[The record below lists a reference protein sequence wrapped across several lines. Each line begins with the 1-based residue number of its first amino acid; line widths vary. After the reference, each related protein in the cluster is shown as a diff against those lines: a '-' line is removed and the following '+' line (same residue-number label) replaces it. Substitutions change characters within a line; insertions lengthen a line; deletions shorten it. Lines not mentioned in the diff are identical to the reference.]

1 MKWPGM
7 RTIKTCIA
15 VFICF
20 VIDYM
25 RGDGVP
31 FYGAIAAILCIKKDM
46 KDSIKTGKNRLIA
59 TVIGCIAGALFLFIE
74 QSIIPFD
81 HELVRYLILTM
92 LLIPVIYF
100 SVMIKQPDSTYLS
113 CVVFLSV
120 TINHADETPL
130 SFAVDRFIDTSIGI
144 AVALFVNWALF
155 YIMKVFKDQK
165 AVDRHF

>member
-1 MKWPGM
+1 M

-20 VIDYM
+20 VIDM
-25 RGDGVP
+25 IRGDGVP

-46 KDSIKTGKNRLIA
+46 DDSLKTGKNRLIA
-59 TVIGCIAGALFLFIE
+59 TIIGCIAGALFLFIE
-74 QSIIPFD
+74 QELIPFNND
-81 HELVRYLILTM
+81 LVRYLILSL

-100 SVMIKQPDSTYLS
+100 SVMIKQPNSTYLS

-130 SFAVDRFIDTSIGI
+130 SFAVDRFIDTSFGI
-144 AVALFVNWALF
+144 VVALFVNWALF
-155 YIMKVFKDQK
+155 YVVERFKGQK
-165 AVDRHF
+165 EDH